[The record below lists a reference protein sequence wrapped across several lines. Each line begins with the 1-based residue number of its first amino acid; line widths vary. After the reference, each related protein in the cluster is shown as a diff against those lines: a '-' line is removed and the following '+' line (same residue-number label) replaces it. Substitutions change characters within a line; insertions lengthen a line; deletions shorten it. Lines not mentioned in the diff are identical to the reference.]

1 VYITNRRLK
10 MIDAMRGFSLLGIIL
25 ANMLIFQ
32 YGSWGA
38 IDLKESGFS
47 TADQIVNELLEV
59 LVVGSFMPI
68 FAFLFG
74 FGIIKMK
81 DSLESRQLSPYPY
94 LSRRFLLLMLIGML
108 HGFFIWEG
116 DILTYYGLY
125 GFVLLLYIR
134 CRPRTLLIWTIAGF
148 SLMLLFGVLSLWIST
163 PETALTEMERSYHLE
178 TLHVYSMGSYADIL
192 VQRNM
197 TTPFLDFPLAF
208 ILIFVLV
215 GMTSLLYIPL
225 FWLGMY
231 MAQKG
236 IFNDPQSKSR
246 LYRNGMLIFLPVG
259 LISKSM
265 MVIMPVLDWETFSLL
280 FGGPIL
286 SIGYIFAFA
295 WLYLKW
301 QSAKWMNGFIAI
313 GKLSLTNYLLQSII
327 CTTIYYGYGLGLFGQ
342 LGIAWGALVAVLIYA
357 LQFVLSPLY
366 LRKYNYGPVE
376 KLLRMWTNWSR
387 SGKLP
392 AQPPVRDQAQPAVRH
407 L

>member
-1 VYITNRRLK
+1 MYITNRRLK

-231 MAQKG
+231 MAQKD

-327 CTTIYYGYGLGLFGQ
+327 CMTIYYGYGLGLFGQ

>member
-1 VYITNRRLK
+1 MYITNRRLK

>member
-1 VYITNRRLK
+1 MYISQRRLK

-32 YGSWGA
+32 YGAWGA
-38 IDLKESGFS
+38 IDLKEPGFS
-47 TADQIVNELLEV
+47 TADHVVNGLLEV

-81 DSLESRQLSPYPY
+81 ESLESRQLSPYPY
-94 LSRRFLLLMLIGML
+94 LSRRFLLLMLIGMV

-125 GFVLLLYIR
+125 GFGLLLFLR
-134 CRPRTLLIWTIAGF
+134 CRPRTLLVWTMIGF
-148 SLMLLFGVLSLWIST
+148 GMMLLFGLFGLFTGSEDAMI
-163 PETALTEMERSYHLE
+163 AMERSYHLE
-178 TLHVYSMGSYADIL
+178 TLHVYSTGSYLDIL

-208 ILIFVLV
+208 VLMFILY

-231 MAQKG
+231 MAKKG
-236 IFNDPQSKSR
+236 IFNDPQSKSA
-246 LYRNGMLIFLPVG
+246 LYRKGMLIFLPLG
-259 LISKSM
+259 LISKLM
-265 MVIMPVLDWETFSLL
+265 IVMMPVLDWETFSLL
-280 FGGPIL
+280 FGGPVL
-286 SIGYIFAFA
+286 AIGYIFTFA

-301 QSAKWMNGFIAI
+301 QSASWMNGFIAI
-313 GKLSLTNYLLQSII
+313 GKLSLSNYLLQSIL

-342 LGIAWGALVAVLIYA
+342 LGIAVGTLVALLIYA
-357 LQFVLSPLY
+357 LQFILSPLY

-376 KLLRMWTNWSR
+376 KLLRMWTNRSR

-392 AQPPVRDQAQPAVRH
+392 SNPVSPDQPQPAVR
-407 L
+407 

>member
-1 VYITNRRLK
+1 MYITNRRLK

-47 TADQIVNELLEV
+47 TADQIVNKLLEV

-134 CRPRTLLIWTIAGF
+134 CRPRTLLIWTITGF

-392 AQPPVRDQAQPAVRH
+392 TQSPVSDQAQPAVRH

>member
-1 VYITNRRLK
+1 MMYIPPRRLK

-38 IDLKESGFS
+38 FDLKEPGFS
-47 TADQIVNELLEV
+47 TTDHVVNGLLEV

-81 DSLESRQLSPYPY
+81 ESLESRQLSPYPY
-94 LSRRFLLLMLIGML
+94 LSRRFLLLMVIGML

-125 GFVLLLYIR
+125 GFVLLLFIR
-134 CRPRTLLIWTIAGF
+134 CQPRTLMIWTSIGF
-148 SLMLLFGVLSLWIST
+148 GMMLLFGGLGLLV
-163 PETALTEMERSYHLE
+163 PVDTAITAAERSYHLE
-178 TLHVYSMGSYADIL
+178 TLHVYSTGSYTDIL

-197 TTPFLDFPLAF
+197 TMPGIEFPLVF
-208 ILIFVLV
+208 ILIFLLM
-215 GMTSLLYIPL
+215 GMTSMLYIPL

-231 MAQKG
+231 MAKTRM
-236 IFNDPQSKSR
+236 FDDPQSKSAFY
-246 LYRNGMLIFLPVG
+246 LKGMLIFLPIG
-259 LISKSM
+259 LISKLM
-265 MVIMPVLDWETFSLL
+265 MFIMPALDWETFSLL

-301 QSAKWMNGFIAI
+301 QSAKWMNGFVAV
-313 GKLSLTNYLLQSII
+313 GKLSLTNYLLQSVI

-342 LGIAWGALVAVLIYA
+342 LGVAWGTLIAVLVYA
-357 LQFVLSPLY
+357 LQFVFSPLY
-366 LRKYNYGPVE
+366 LRKYSYGPVE

-392 AQPPVRDQAQPAVRH
+392 THPHSPNPVQPAARH
-407 L
+407 M